1 MVAEVEDHIHHT
13 DIVVVGVVG
22 GHSLRTDVDAD
33 VEVPR
38 QLLEVEA
45 EHGQGEAEVGM
56 VCTQVDPP
64 ARAAV

>member
-1 MVAEVEDHIHHT
+1 MAAEAEDHIHHT

-22 GHSLRTDVDAD
+22 GHSLRTDVGAG

-45 EHGQGEAEVGM
+45 DHGQGEAEVDM

-64 ARAAV
+64 ARAVV